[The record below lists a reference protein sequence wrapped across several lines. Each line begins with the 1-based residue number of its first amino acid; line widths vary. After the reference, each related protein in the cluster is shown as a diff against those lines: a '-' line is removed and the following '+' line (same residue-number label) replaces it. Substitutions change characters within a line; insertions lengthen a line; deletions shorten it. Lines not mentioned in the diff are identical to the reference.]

1 MSVTK
6 KIKSL
11 RVALVVIGLLF
22 IFGLYPLMKYWP
34 SSWAWIPSQSEYE
47 QMILG
52 IYVVLGIFLL
62 IAAKNPTEHLSLLWF
77 TAWSSLMH
85 SGIMFVQA
93 LIDPREYPNLYGDVP
108 GLLIIAIILFILT
121 PRKKELIE
129 NH

>member
-1 MSVTK
+1 
-6 KIKSL
+6 
-11 RVALVVIGLLF
+11 
-22 IFGLYPLMKYWP
+22 MKYWP

-52 IYVVLGIFLL
+52 VYVVLGIFLL

-77 TAWSSLMH
+77 TAFSSLVH

-93 LIDPREYPNLYGDVP
+93 LIDPQEYPNLYGDVP

-121 PRKKELIE
+121 PRKKELIK
-129 NH
+129 NN